1 MDSVLHLLGIARKG
15 GRLEVG
21 EEPAGAAAR
30 ARQAKVLL
38 VACDAAENSLRRAEH
53 FAQAG
58 QVPLVR
64 LPHTKGELGQ
74 AVGRTSCA
82 MLALTDVGL
91 AAAVL
96 EKLAVLAPAEYGG
109 AAQQLR
115 EKAEKALRRQQERR
129 RHEKNLQKAKKKPW
143 APPPRREAPPPAGK
157 APGNGSRPV
166 PRGKLTIKR
175 PSRPDKDG
183 KA

>member
-15 GRLEVG
+15 GRIEVG

-38 VACDAAENSLRRAEH
+38 VACDAAENSVRRAEH

-58 QVPLVR
+58 QVPLIQ
-64 LPHTKGELGQ
+64 LPHSKGELGQ
-74 AVGRTSCA
+74 AVGRISCA

-96 EKLAVLAPAEYGG
+96 EKLAVTRPAEYGA

-115 EKAEKALRRQQERR
+115 ERADKALQRQKEQR

-143 APPPRREAPPPAGK
+143 APPPKQAAAAPAEK
-157 APGNGSRPV
+157 APVKERRPV
-166 PRGKLTIKR
+166 PRGKLTIKKQ
-175 PSRPDKDG
+175 SRPGKDG
-183 KA
+183 RE